1 MLRAVHVYEHD
12 AIEFQEVVNQALA
25 KVVED
30 GGVIHEV
37 QYAIDPSTA
46 DNRKGG
52 FGALLIA
59 EYEDPPHAAGA
70 KP

>member
-1 MLRAVHVYEHD
+1 MLRATHVYEHD
-12 AIEFQEVVNQALA
+12 AVLFQDLVNQALA
-25 KVVED
+25 RVVED

-59 EYEDPPHAAGA
+59 EYEDKRG
-70 KP
+70 